1 MGWTLGPRKAEE
13 GGLHGEERKMDLVF
27 LIGML
32 GMSRAGVSVRG
43 INEETKQAQDTR
55 CLPLTRQTLQKR
67 PP

>member
-1 MGWTLGPRKAEE
+1 M
-13 GGLHGEERKMDLVF
+13 ERKERMELVF

-32 GMSRAGVSVRG
+32 GMRRAGVSARG

-55 CLPLTRQTLQKR
+55 CLPLTRQTLQKH